1 MLRYEVP
8 LDSLSAA
15 KVSYGLVGLALLKKL
30 VQLLDDTFRTNK
42 VCTVVTPQ

>member
-8 LDSLSAA
+8 LDPLSAA
-15 KVSYGLVGLALLKKL
+15 EVSYGLVGLALLQKL
-30 VQLLDDTFRTNK
+30 IQLLDDMLRTNK

>member
-15 KVSYGLVGLALLKKL
+15 NVSYGLVGLALLQKPI
-30 VQLLDDTFRTNK
+30 QLLDDMFCTNK
-42 VCTVVTPQ
+42 VCTVVAPQ